1 MTSADQKQIQALA
14 QRIMVKSAHKLGGV
28 AALAK
33 HLGISDG
40 AVGDFLAGKLV
51 PPAEVMLKAVEP
63 LLDEPTAQES
73 GSSRASTPGLSSV
86 SR

>member
-1 MTSADQKQIQALA
+1 MTSADQKQILALA
-14 QRIMVKSAHKLGGV
+14 QRILVKSAHKLGGV

-33 HLGISDG
+33 HLGMSEG
-40 AVGDFLAGKLV
+40 TVGDFIAGKMV

-63 LLDEPTAQES
+63 LLDEPGNQGS